1 MPLDL
6 SHLFHA
12 TIDLENF
19 NRLLKSSLSKSTNSN
34 YPHYNILKLDE
45 NNYRI
50 SLALAGFSKNN
61 VEILLEENILVIRSI
76 LSPNLDKNQYLYK
89 GIANRAFQKKFQL
102 AENVKV
108 DNAFFENGLLN
119 IDLLKFK
126 PARKKVMRINIQS
139 NN

>member
-61 VEILLEENILVIRSI
+61 VEILLEENILVVRSI
-76 LSPNLDKNQYLYK
+76 LTPNLDKNEYLYK

-126 PARKKVMRINIQS
+126 PARTKVMRINIQS

>member
-1 MPLDL
+1 
-6 SHLFHA
+6 
-12 TIDLENF
+12 
-19 NRLLKSSLSKSTNSN
+19 LSKSTNSN

-76 LSPNLDKNQYLYK
+76 LAPNLDKNEYLYK

-126 PARKKVMRINIQS
+126 PARTKVMRINIQS

>member
-6 SHLFHA
+6 SYLFHA

-19 NRLLKSSLSKSTNSN
+19 NRLLKSSLSKSTNSS

-76 LSPNLDKNQYLYK
+76 LTPNFDKNEYLYK

-126 PARKKVMRINIQS
+126 PERKKVMRINIQS

>member
-1 MPLDL
+1 MEVQQKIKNLNP
-6 SHLFHA
+6 
-12 TIDLENF
+12 
-19 NRLLKSSLSKSTNSN
+19 NSFV
-34 YPHYNILKLDE
+34 IE
-45 NNYRI
+45 SAI
-50 SLALAGFSKNN
+50 S
-61 VEILLEENILVIRSI
+61 
-76 LSPNLDKNQYLYK
+76 DKNEYLYK

-126 PARKKVMRINIQS
+126 PARTKVMRINIQS

>member
-126 PARKKVMRINIQS
+126 PAIKKVMRIKIQS